1 MINQEEFLLKQQ
13 HKHSNEN
20 QSKSGSK
27 RNSFNLNI
35 YLNLLETNWETELDL
50 ISKEPGLIDT
60 SNPNYISTRK
70 KLRNLLL
77 KKSPEKN
84 RAKYWFLLSGAE
96 REKNL
101 HPGYYHNILYE
112 YPDYIPSKY
121 KTIIDAD
128 LDRTC
133 PTEDF
138 FKKIENRK
146 KLSNVLVA
154 YSRRNCKI
162 GYCQGFN
169 FIVAKLLLIF
179 EEEDAFWLFVQIIEN
194 ILPCEYYSEL
204 VGIMS
209 DCTLCL
215 KILNESNKKVMS
227 KIKNFE
233 VILNNL
239 LYKWFISIFVE
250 NTSHETFLNVWDAL
264 MLDGNIILLRAV
276 SSILDLM
283 EEQIL
288 QADGFEELTKIFEE
302 KISKYNCP
310 RDKFMKLLLNEGKLR
325 YSNNEIEE
333 MREEIKRETIN
344 AIIKTKKNEKK
355 KIQLDI
361 NGVEIECDLD
371 YPFCLKEFEDNT
383 RKIRRYLPVDKSM
396 IGDCPISPE
405 DKEKLKRQFN
415 NEEIKEFKLKN
426 IQVVQTFRIMD
437 NPINFVSN
445 YFRVNSELKEG
456 NFIENK
462 NEINIQEEKSNNN
475 NINNSEQ
482 KDNNNINNNIN
493 NINNKNIS
501 VSDKLKEQIY
511 FYKNMLIHRDEH
523 FCKKKKH
530 ISEEIL
536 KQESDEELSKS
547 IASIKNLTQ
556 NFLLNITKEKE
567 KNTKDITKMIGNI
580 HKNINA
586 GSELELLD
594 SNQNKNI
601 NMNNIK

>member
-1 MINQEEFLLKQQ
+1 MTNQEDFLLKKQ
-13 HKHSNEN
+13 HKYTGDN
-20 QSKSGSK
+20 QTKPPAK
-27 RNSFNLNI
+27 RNSFNFN
-35 YLNLLETNWETELDL
+35 LNLNFLETNWETELDL
-50 ISKEPGLIDT
+50 ILKEPGLIDIT
-60 SNPNYISTRK
+60 NPNYVSTRK

-77 KKSPEKN
+77 KKSPDKN

-133 PTEDF
+133 PNEDF
-138 FKKIENRK
+138 FKKPENRK

-179 EEEDAFWLFVQIIEN
+179 EEEDAFWLFMQIIEN

-204 VGIMS
+204 VGIMG

-215 KILNESNKKVMS
+215 KILNESNKKVML

-239 LYKWFISIFVE
+239 LYKWFISLFVE

-264 MLDGNIILLRAV
+264 MLDGNIVLLRAV

-325 YSNNEIEE
+325 YSNAEIEE
-333 MREEIKRETIN
+333 MREEIKRETVN
-344 AIIKTKKNEKK
+344 TIIKTKKNEKK
-355 KIQLDI
+355 KIQVDI
-361 NGVEIECDLD
+361 NGEEIECDLD

-396 IGDCPISPE
+396 IGDSPISPE

-415 NEEIKEFKLKN
+415 NEEIKDFKLKN

-445 YFRVNSELKEG
+445 YFRVNNELKEG
-456 NFIENK
+456 NFSS
-462 NEINIQEEKSNNN
+462 NEIEEIIPEKKTDINTEQN
-475 NINNSEQ
+475 NI
-482 KDNNNINNNIN
+482 
-493 NINNKNIS
+493 INNKNIS

-547 IASIKNLTQ
+547 IASMKNATQ

-567 KNTKDITKMIGNI
+567 KNTKDITKMIGSI

-586 GSELELLD
+586 GSELEMLD
-594 SNQNKNI
+594 SNQKKNI
-601 NMNNIK
+601 NINYIK

>member
-1 MINQEEFLLKQQ
+1 MTNQEEFFLKQQ
-13 HKHSNEN
+13 NKYSIDN
-20 QSKSGSK
+20 QNKPPAK
-27 RNSFNLNI
+27 RNSFNFN
-35 YLNLLETNWETELDL
+35 LNLNFLESNWESELDL
-50 ISKEPGLIDT
+50 ISKEPGVIDT

-77 KKSPEKN
+77 KKSPDKN

-101 HPGYYHNILYE
+101 HPGYYHNIIYE

-121 KTIIDAD
+121 KTIIEAD

-138 FKKIENRK
+138 FKKPENRK
-146 KLSNVLVA
+146 KLSNVLIA

-169 FIVAKLLLIF
+169 FIVAKLLQIF

-204 VGIMS
+204 VGIMGYCS
-209 DCTLCL
+209 LCL
-215 KILNESNKKVMS
+215 RILTESNKKVML

-239 LYKWFISIFVE
+239 LYKWFISLFIE

-264 MLDGNIILLRAV
+264 MLDGNIVLLRAV

-325 YSNNEIEE
+325 YSNAEIEE
-333 MREEIKRETIN
+333 MREEINREAIN
-344 AIIKTKKNEKK
+344 TIIKTKKNEKK
-355 KIQLDI
+355 KIQVDI
-361 NGVEIECDLD
+361 NGEEIECDLD
-371 YPFCLKEFEDNT
+371 YPFCLKEFEDDT
-383 RKIRRYLPVDKSM
+383 KKIKRYLPVDKTM
-396 IGDCPISPE
+396 IGDNPITPE
-405 DKEKLKRQFN
+405 DKEKLKKQFN

-445 YFRVNSELKEG
+445 YFRINNELKEE
-456 NFIENK
+456 NFIS
-462 NEINIQEEKSNNN
+462 NEIEEIIPEHEQKSENNLGQNIL
-475 NINNSEQ
+475 NINN
-482 KDNNNINNNIN
+482 
-493 NINNKNIS
+493 NNKNIS
-501 VSDKLKEQIY
+501 VSDKLKQQIY

-536 KQESDEELSKS
+536 KQDSDEELSKS
-547 IASIKNLTQ
+547 IASMKNATQ

-567 KNTKDITKMIGNI
+567 KNKKDITKMIGNI
-580 HKNINA
+580 HKNFNA

-601 NMNNIK
+601 IINNNK

>member
-1 MINQEEFLLKQQ
+1 MTNQEEFLLKQQ
-13 HKHSNEN
+13 NKYSIDN
-20 QSKSGSK
+20 QNKPPAK
-27 RNSFNLNI
+27 RNSFNFN
-35 YLNLLETNWETELDL
+35 LNLNFLESNWESELEL
-50 ISKEPGLIDT
+50 ISKEPGVIDT

-77 KKSPEKN
+77 KKSPDKN

-101 HPGYYHNILYE
+101 HPGYYHNIIYE

-121 KTIIDAD
+121 KTIIEAD

-138 FKKIENRK
+138 FKKPENRK
-146 KLSNVLVA
+146 KLSNVLIA

-169 FIVAKLLLIF
+169 FIVAKLLQIF

-204 VGIMS
+204 VGIMGYCS
-209 DCTLCL
+209 LCL
-215 KILNESNKKVMS
+215 RILTESNKKVML

-239 LYKWFISIFVE
+239 LYKWFISLFIE

-264 MLDGNIILLRAV
+264 MLDGNIVLLRAV

-325 YSNNEIEE
+325 YSNAEIEE
-333 MREEIKRETIN
+333 MREEINREAIN
-344 AIIKTKKNEKK
+344 TIIKTKKNEKK
-355 KIQLDI
+355 KIQVDI
-361 NGVEIECDLD
+361 NGEEIECDLD
-371 YPFCLKEFEDNT
+371 YPFCLKEFEDDT
-383 RKIRRYLPVDKSM
+383 KKIKRYLPVDKTM
-396 IGDCPISPE
+396 IGDNPITPE
-405 DKEKLKRQFN
+405 DKEKLKKQFN

-445 YFRVNSELKEG
+445 YFRINNELKEE
-456 NFIENK
+456 NFIS
-462 NEINIQEEKSNNN
+462 NEIEE
-475 NINNSEQ
+475 IIPEHEQ
-482 KDNNNINNNIN
+482 KSENNLGQNILNINNN
-493 NINNKNIS
+493 NNKNIS
-501 VSDKLKEQIY
+501 VSDKLKQQIY

-536 KQESDEELSKS
+536 KQDSDEELSKS
-547 IASIKNLTQ
+547 IASMKNATQ

-567 KNTKDITKMIGNI
+567 KNKKDITKMIGNI
-580 HKNINA
+580 HKNFNA

-601 NMNNIK
+601 IINNNK

>member
-13 HKHSNEN
+13 NKYSIDN
-20 QSKSGSK
+20 QNKPPAK
-27 RNSFNLNI
+27 RNSFNFN
-35 YLNLLETNWETELDL
+35 LNLNFLESNWESELDL
-50 ISKEPGLIDT
+50 ISKEPGVIDT

-77 KKSPEKN
+77 KKSPDKN

-101 HPGYYHNILYE
+101 HPGYYHNIIYE

-121 KTIIDAD
+121 KTIIEAD

-138 FKKIENRK
+138 FKKPENRK
-146 KLSNVLVA
+146 KLSNVLIA

-169 FIVAKLLLIF
+169 FIVAKLLQIF

-204 VGIMS
+204 VGIMGYCS
-209 DCTLCL
+209 LCL
-215 KILNESNKKVMS
+215 RILTESNKKVML

-239 LYKWFISIFVE
+239 LYKWFISLFIE

-264 MLDGNIILLRAV
+264 MLDGNIVLLRAV

-325 YSNNEIEE
+325 YSNAEIEE
-333 MREEIKRETIN
+333 MREEINREAIN
-344 AIIKTKKNEKK
+344 TIIKTKKNEKK
-355 KIQLDI
+355 KIQVDI
-361 NGVEIECDLD
+361 NGEEIECDLD
-371 YPFCLKEFEDNT
+371 YPFCLKEFEDDT
-383 RKIRRYLPVDKSM
+383 KKIKRYLPVDKTM
-396 IGDCPISPE
+396 IGDNPITPE
-405 DKEKLKRQFN
+405 DKEKLKKQFN

-445 YFRVNSELKEG
+445 YFRINNELKEE
-456 NFIENK
+456 NFIS
-462 NEINIQEEKSNNN
+462 NEIEEIIPEHEQKSENNLGQNIL
-475 NINNSEQ
+475 NINN
-482 KDNNNINNNIN
+482 
-493 NINNKNIS
+493 NNKNIS
-501 VSDKLKEQIY
+501 VSDKLKQQIY

-536 KQESDEELSKS
+536 KQDSDEELSKS
-547 IASIKNLTQ
+547 IASMKNATQ

-567 KNTKDITKMIGNI
+567 KNKKDITKMIGNI
-580 HKNINA
+580 HKNFNA

-601 NMNNIK
+601 IINNNK

>member
-1 MINQEEFLLKQQ
+1 MTNQEEFLLKQQ
-13 HKHSNEN
+13 NKYSIDN
-20 QSKSGSK
+20 QNKPPAK
-27 RNSFNLNI
+27 RNSFNFN
-35 YLNLLETNWETELDL
+35 LNLNFLESNWESELDL
-50 ISKEPGLIDT
+50 ISKEPGVIDT

-77 KKSPEKN
+77 KKSPAKN

-101 HPGYYHNILYE
+101 HPGYYHNIIYE

-121 KTIIDAD
+121 KTIIEAD

-138 FKKIENRK
+138 FKKPENRK
-146 KLSNVLVA
+146 KLSNVLIA

-169 FIVAKLLLIF
+169 FIVAKLLQIF

-204 VGIMS
+204 VVIMGYCS
-209 DCTLCL
+209 LCL
-215 KILNESNKKVMS
+215 RILTESNKKVML

-239 LYKWFISIFVE
+239 LYKWFISLFIE

-264 MLDGNIILLRAV
+264 MLDGNIVLLRAV

-325 YSNNEIEE
+325 YSNAEIEE
-333 MREEIKRETIN
+333 MREEINREAIN
-344 AIIKTKKNEKK
+344 TIIKTKKNEKK
-355 KIQLDI
+355 KIQVDI
-361 NGVEIECDLD
+361 NGEEIECDLD
-371 YPFCLKEFEDNT
+371 YPFCLKEFEDDT
-383 RKIRRYLPVDKSM
+383 KKIKRYLPVDKTM
-396 IGDCPISPE
+396 IGDNPITPE
-405 DKEKLKRQFN
+405 DKEKLKKQFN

-445 YFRVNSELKEG
+445 YFRINNELKEE
-456 NFIENK
+456 NFIS
-462 NEINIQEEKSNNN
+462 NEIEEIIPEHEQKSENNLGQNIL
-475 NINNSEQ
+475 NINN
-482 KDNNNINNNIN
+482 
-493 NINNKNIS
+493 NNKNIS
-501 VSDKLKEQIY
+501 VSDKLKQQIY

-536 KQESDEELSKS
+536 KQDSDEELSKS
-547 IASIKNLTQ
+547 IASMKNATQ

-567 KNTKDITKMIGNI
+567 KNKKDITKMIGNI
-580 HKNINA
+580 HKNFNA

-601 NMNNIK
+601 IINNNK

>member
-1 MINQEEFLLKQQ
+1 MTNQEEFLLKQQ
-13 HKHSNEN
+13 NKYSIDN
-20 QSKSGSK
+20 QNKPPAK
-27 RNSFNLNI
+27 RNSFNFN
-35 YLNLLETNWETELDL
+35 LNLNFLESNWESELDL
-50 ISKEPGLIDT
+50 ISKEPGVIDT

-77 KKSPEKN
+77 KKSPDKN

-101 HPGYYHNILYE
+101 HPGYYHNIIYE

-121 KTIIDAD
+121 KTIIEAD

-138 FKKIENRK
+138 FKKPENRK
-146 KLSNVLVA
+146 KLSNVLIA

-169 FIVAKLLLIF
+169 FIVAKLLQIF

-204 VGIMS
+204 VGIMGYCS
-209 DCTLCL
+209 LCL
-215 KILNESNKKVMS
+215 RILTESNKKVML

-239 LYKWFISIFVE
+239 LYKWFISLFIE

-264 MLDGNIILLRAV
+264 MLDGNIVLLRAV

-288 QADGFEELTKIFEE
+288 QVDGFEELTKIFEE

-325 YSNNEIEE
+325 YSNAEIEE
-333 MREEIKRETIN
+333 MREEINREAIN
-344 AIIKTKKNEKK
+344 TIIKTKKNEKK
-355 KIQLDI
+355 KIQVDI
-361 NGVEIECDLD
+361 NGEEIECDLD
-371 YPFCLKEFEDNT
+371 YPFCLKEFEDDT
-383 RKIRRYLPVDKSM
+383 KKIKRYLPVDKTM
-396 IGDCPISPE
+396 IGDNPITPE
-405 DKEKLKRQFN
+405 DKEKLKKQFN

-445 YFRVNSELKEG
+445 YFRINNELKEE
-456 NFIENK
+456 NFIS
-462 NEINIQEEKSNNN
+462 NEIEEIIPEHEQKSENNLGQNIL
-475 NINNSEQ
+475 NINN
-482 KDNNNINNNIN
+482 
-493 NINNKNIS
+493 NNKNIS

-547 IASIKNLTQ
+547 IASMKNATQ

-567 KNTKDITKMIGNI
+567 KNTKDITSMIGNI

-594 SNQNKNI
+594 SSEKKNI
-601 NMNNIK
+601 NMNMNNIK

>member
-1 MINQEEFLLKQQ
+1 MTNQEEFLLKQQ
-13 HKHSNEN
+13 NKYSIDN
-20 QSKSGSK
+20 QNKPPAK
-27 RNSFNLNI
+27 RNSFNFN
-35 YLNLLETNWETELDL
+35 LNLNFLESNWESELDL

-77 KKSPEKN
+77 KKSPAKN

-101 HPGYYHNILYE
+101 HPGYYHNIIYE

-121 KTIIDAD
+121 KTIIEAD

-138 FKKIENRK
+138 FKKPENRK
-146 KLSNVLVA
+146 KLSNVLIA

-169 FIVAKLLLIF
+169 FIVAKLLQIF

-204 VGIMS
+204 VVIMGYCS
-209 DCTLCL
+209 LCL
-215 KILNESNKKVMS
+215 RILTESNKKVML

-239 LYKWFISIFVE
+239 LYKWFISLFIE

-264 MLDGNIILLRAV
+264 MLDGNIVLLRAV

-325 YSNNEIEE
+325 YSNAEIEE
-333 MREEIKRETIN
+333 MREEINREAIN
-344 AIIKTKKNEKK
+344 TIIKTKKNEKK
-355 KIQLDI
+355 KIQVDI
-361 NGVEIECDLD
+361 NGEEIECDLD
-371 YPFCLKEFEDNT
+371 YPFCLKEFEDDT
-383 RKIRRYLPVDKSM
+383 KKIKRYLPVDKTM
-396 IGDCPISPE
+396 IGDNPITPE
-405 DKEKLKRQFN
+405 DKEKLKKQFN

-445 YFRVNSELKEG
+445 YFRINNELKEE
-456 NFIENK
+456 NFIS
-462 NEINIQEEKSNNN
+462 NEIEEIIPEHEQKSENNLGQNIL
-475 NINNSEQ
+475 NINN
-482 KDNNNINNNIN
+482 
-493 NINNKNIS
+493 NNKNIS
-501 VSDKLKEQIY
+501 VSDKLKQQIY

-536 KQESDEELSKS
+536 KQDSDEELSKS
-547 IASIKNLTQ
+547 IASMKNATQ

-567 KNTKDITKMIGNI
+567 KNKKDITKMIGNI
-580 HKNINA
+580 HKNFNA

-601 NMNNIK
+601 IINNNK

>member
-1 MINQEEFLLKQQ
+1 MTNQEEFLLKQQ
-13 HKHSNEN
+13 NKYSIDN
-20 QSKSGSK
+20 QNKPPAK
-27 RNSFNLNI
+27 RNSFNFN
-35 YLNLLETNWETELDL
+35 LNLNFLESNWESELDL
-50 ISKEPGLIDT
+50 ISKEPGVIDT

-77 KKSPEKN
+77 KKSPDKN

-101 HPGYYHNILYE
+101 HPGYYHNIIYE

-121 KTIIDAD
+121 KTIIEAD

-138 FKKIENRK
+138 FKKPENRK
-146 KLSNVLVA
+146 KLSNVLIA

-169 FIVAKLLLIF
+169 FIVAKLLQIF

-204 VGIMS
+204 VGIMGYCS
-209 DCTLCL
+209 LCL
-215 KILNESNKKVMS
+215 RILTESNKKVML

-239 LYKWFISIFVE
+239 LYKWFISLFIE

-264 MLDGNIILLRAV
+264 MLDGNIVLLRAV

-325 YSNNEIEE
+325 YSNAEIEE
-333 MREEIKRETIN
+333 MREEINREAIN
-344 AIIKTKKNEKK
+344 TIIKTKKNEKK
-355 KIQLDI
+355 KIQVDI
-361 NGVEIECDLD
+361 NGEEIECDLD
-371 YPFCLKEFEDNT
+371 YPFCLKEFEDDT
-383 RKIRRYLPVDKSM
+383 KKIKRYLPVDKTM
-396 IGDCPISPE
+396 IGDNPITPE
-405 DKEKLKRQFN
+405 DKEKLKKQFN

-445 YFRVNSELKEG
+445 YFRINNELKEE
-456 NFIENK
+456 NFIS
-462 NEINIQEEKSNNN
+462 NEIEE
-475 NINNSEQ
+475 IIPEHEQ
-482 KDNNNINNNIN
+482 KSENNLGQNILNINNN
-493 NINNKNIS
+493 NNKNIS
-501 VSDKLKEQIY
+501 VSDKLKQQIY

-536 KQESDEELSKS
+536 KQDSDEELSKS
-547 IASIKNLTQ
+547 IASMKNATQ

-567 KNTKDITKMIGNI
+567 KNKKDITKMIGNI
-580 HKNINA
+580 HKNFNA

-601 NMNNIK
+601 IINNNK

>member
-1 MINQEEFLLKQQ
+1 MTNQEEFLLKQQ
-13 HKHSNEN
+13 NKYSIDN
-20 QSKSGSK
+20 QNKPPAK
-27 RNSFNLNI
+27 RNSFNFN
-35 YLNLLETNWETELDL
+35 LNLNFLESNWESELDL
-50 ISKEPGLIDT
+50 ISKEPGVIDT

-77 KKSPEKN
+77 KKSPDKN

-101 HPGYYHNILYE
+101 HPGYYHNIIYE

-121 KTIIDAD
+121 KTIIEAD

-138 FKKIENRK
+138 FKKPENRK
-146 KLSNVLVA
+146 KLSNVLIA

-169 FIVAKLLLIF
+169 FIVAKLLQIF

-204 VGIMS
+204 VGIMGYCS
-209 DCTLCL
+209 LCL
-215 KILNESNKKVMS
+215 RILTESNKKVML

-239 LYKWFISIFVE
+239 LYKWFISLFIE

-264 MLDGNIILLRAV
+264 MLDGNIVLLRAV

-325 YSNNEIEE
+325 YSNAEIEE
-333 MREEIKRETIN
+333 MREEINREAIN
-344 AIIKTKKNEKK
+344 TIIKTKKNEKK
-355 KIQLDI
+355 KIQVDI
-361 NGVEIECDLD
+361 NGEEIECDLD
-371 YPFCLKEFEDNT
+371 YPFCLKEFEDDT
-383 RKIRRYLPVDKSM
+383 KKIKRYLPVDKTM
-396 IGDCPISPE
+396 IGDNPITPE
-405 DKEKLKRQFN
+405 DKEKLKKQFN

-445 YFRVNSELKEG
+445 YFRINNELKEE
-456 NFIENK
+456 NFIS
-462 NEINIQEEKSNNN
+462 NEIEEIIPEHEQKSENNLGQNIL
-475 NINNSEQ
+475 NINN
-482 KDNNNINNNIN
+482 
-493 NINNKNIS
+493 NNKNIS
-501 VSDKLKEQIY
+501 VSDKLKQQIY

-536 KQESDEELSKS
+536 KQDSDEELSMSSKIILRLFLISLSGYMDALSYVQMGEKQNYLGKS
-547 IASIKNLTQ
+547 LFQRK
-556 NFLLNITKEKE
+556 
-567 KNTKDITKMIGNI
+567 
-580 HKNINA
+580 
-586 GSELELLD
+586 
-594 SNQNKNI
+594 
-601 NMNNIK
+601 

>member
-13 HKHSNEN
+13 HKYSFDN
-20 QSKSGSK
+20 QKNAPVK
-27 RNSFNLNI
+27 RNSFNFNLNF
-35 YLNLLETNWETELDL
+35 LESNWESELDL
-50 ISKEPGLIDT
+50 ISKDPGVLDT
-60 SNPNYISTRK
+60 TNPYYISTRK

-77 KKSPEKN
+77 KKSPDKN
-84 RAKYWFLLSGAE
+84 RAKYWFLLSGTE

-101 HPGYYHNILYE
+101 HPGYYHNIIYE

-121 KTIIDAD
+121 KTIIEAD

-138 FKKIENRK
+138 FKKPENRK
-146 KLSNVLVA
+146 KLSNVLIA

-169 FIVAKLLLIF
+169 FIVAKLLQIF

-204 VGIMS
+204 VGIMGYCS
-209 DCTLCL
+209 LCL
-215 KILNESNKKVMS
+215 RILLESNKKVML

-239 LYKWFISIFVE
+239 LYKWFISLFIE

-276 SSILDLM
+276 SSILDLL

-325 YSNNEIEE
+325 YSNAEIEE
-333 MREEIKRETIN
+333 MREEINREAIN
-344 AIIKTKKNEKK
+344 TIIKTKKNEKK
-355 KIQLDI
+355 KIQVDI
-361 NGVEIECDLD
+361 NGEEIECDLD
-371 YPFCLKEFEDNT
+371 YPFCLKEFEDDT
-383 RKIRRYLPVDKSM
+383 KKVKRYLPVDKTM
-396 IGDCPISPE
+396 IGDNPITPE

-445 YFRVNSELKEG
+445 YFRLNTELKEG
-456 NFIENK
+456 NFIS
-462 NEINIQEEKSNNN
+462 NEIEEINPEPEQKSENNLGQNIL
-475 NINNSEQ
+475 NIN
-482 KDNNNINNNIN
+482 
-493 NINNKNIS
+493 NNKNIS
-501 VSDKLKEQIY
+501 VSDKLKQQIY

-536 KQESDEELSKS
+536 KQDSDEELSKS
-547 IASIKNLTQ
+547 IASMKNATQ

-567 KNTKDITKMIGNI
+567 KNKKDITKMIGNI
-580 HKNINA
+580 HKNFNA

-601 NMNNIK
+601 IINNIK

>member
-1 MINQEEFLLKQQ
+1 MTNQEEFLLKQQ
-13 HKHSNEN
+13 NKYSIDN
-20 QSKSGSK
+20 QNKPPAK
-27 RNSFNLNI
+27 RNSFNFNSNLNF
-35 YLNLLETNWETELDL
+35 LESNWESELDL
-50 ISKEPGLIDT
+50 ISKEPGVIDT

-77 KKSPEKN
+77 KKSPDKN

-101 HPGYYHNILYE
+101 HPGYYHNIIYE

-121 KTIIDAD
+121 KTIIEAD

-138 FKKIENRK
+138 FKKPENRK
-146 KLSNVLVA
+146 KLSNVLIA

-169 FIVAKLLLIF
+169 FIVAKLLQIF

-204 VGIMS
+204 VGIMGYCS
-209 DCTLCL
+209 LCL
-215 KILNESNKKVMS
+215 RILTESNKKVML

-239 LYKWFISIFVE
+239 LYKWFISLFIE

-264 MLDGNIILLRAV
+264 MLDGNIVLLRAV

-325 YSNNEIEE
+325 YSNAEIEE
-333 MREEIKRETIN
+333 MREEINREAIN
-344 AIIKTKKNEKK
+344 TIIKTKKNEKK
-355 KIQLDI
+355 KIQVDI
-361 NGVEIECDLD
+361 NGEEIECDLD
-371 YPFCLKEFEDNT
+371 YPFCLKEFEDDT
-383 RKIRRYLPVDKSM
+383 KKIKRYLPVDKTM
-396 IGDCPISPE
+396 IGDNPITPE
-405 DKEKLKRQFN
+405 DKEKLKKQFN

-445 YFRVNSELKEG
+445 YFRINNELKEE
-456 NFIENK
+456 NFIS
-462 NEINIQEEKSNNN
+462 NEIEEIIPEHEQKSENNLGQNIL
-475 NINNSEQ
+475 NINN
-482 KDNNNINNNIN
+482 
-493 NINNKNIS
+493 NNKNIS
-501 VSDKLKEQIY
+501 VSDKLKQQIY

-536 KQESDEELSKS
+536 KQDSDEELSKS
-547 IASIKNLTQ
+547 IASMKNATQ

-567 KNTKDITKMIGNI
+567 KNKKDITKMIGNI
-580 HKNINA
+580 HKNFNA

-601 NMNNIK
+601 IINNIK

>member
-1 MINQEEFLLKQQ
+1 MTNQEEFLLKQQ
-13 HKHSNEN
+13 NKYSIDN
-20 QSKSGSK
+20 QNKPPAK
-27 RNSFNLNI
+27 RNSFNFN
-35 YLNLLETNWETELDL
+35 LNLNFLESNWESELDL
-50 ISKEPGLIDT
+50 ISKEPGVIDT

-77 KKSPEKN
+77 KKSPDKN

-101 HPGYYHNILYE
+101 HPGYYHNIIYE

-121 KTIIDAD
+121 KTIIEAD

-138 FKKIENRK
+138 FKKPENRK
-146 KLSNVLVA
+146 KLSNVLIA

-169 FIVAKLLLIF
+169 FIVAKLLQIF

-204 VGIMS
+204 VGIMGYCS
-209 DCTLCL
+209 LCL
-215 KILNESNKKVMS
+215 RILTESNKKVML

-239 LYKWFISIFVE
+239 LYKWFISLFIE

-264 MLDGNIILLRAV
+264 MLDGNIVLLRAV

-325 YSNNEIEE
+325 YSNAEIEE
-333 MREEIKRETIN
+333 MREEINREAIN
-344 AIIKTKKNEKK
+344 TIIKTKKNEKK
-355 KIQLDI
+355 KIQVDI
-361 NGVEIECDLD
+361 NGEEIECDLD
-371 YPFCLKEFEDNT
+371 YPFCLKEFEDDT
-383 RKIRRYLPVDKSM
+383 KKIKRYLPVDKTM
-396 IGDCPISPE
+396 IGDNPITPE
-405 DKEKLKRQFN
+405 DKEKKQFN

-445 YFRVNSELKEG
+445 YFRINNELKEE
-456 NFIENK
+456 NFIS
-462 NEINIQEEKSNNN
+462 NEIEEIIPEHEQKSENNLGQNIL
-475 NINNSEQ
+475 NINN
-482 KDNNNINNNIN
+482 
-493 NINNKNIS
+493 NNKNIS
-501 VSDKLKEQIY
+501 VSDKLKQQIY

-536 KQESDEELSKS
+536 KQDSDEELSKS
-547 IASIKNLTQ
+547 IASMKNATQ

-567 KNTKDITKMIGNI
+567 KNKKDITKMIGNI
-580 HKNINA
+580 HKNFNA

-601 NMNNIK
+601 IINNNK

>member
-1 MINQEEFLLKQQ
+1 MTNQEEFLLKQQ
-13 HKHSNEN
+13 NKYSIDN
-20 QSKSGSK
+20 QNKPPAK
-27 RNSFNLNI
+27 RNSFNFN
-35 YLNLLETNWETELDL
+35 LNLNFLESNWESELDL
-50 ISKEPGLIDT
+50 ISKEPGVIDT

-77 KKSPEKN
+77 KKSPDKN

-101 HPGYYHNILYE
+101 HPGYYHNIIYE

-121 KTIIDAD
+121 KTIIEAD

-138 FKKIENRK
+138 FKKPENRK
-146 KLSNVLVA
+146 KLSNVLIA

-169 FIVAKLLLIF
+169 FIVAKLLQIF

-204 VGIMS
+204 VGIMGYCS
-209 DCTLCL
+209 LCL
-215 KILNESNKKVMS
+215 RILTESNKKVML

-239 LYKWFISIFVE
+239 LYKWFISLFIE

-264 MLDGNIILLRAV
+264 MLDGNIVLLRAV

-325 YSNNEIEE
+325 YSNAEIEE
-333 MREEIKRETIN
+333 MREEINRE
-344 AIIKTKKNEKK
+344 IKTKKNEKK
-355 KIQLDI
+355 KIQVDI
-361 NGVEIECDLD
+361 NGEEIECDLD
-371 YPFCLKEFEDNT
+371 YPFCLKEFEDDT
-383 RKIRRYLPVDKSM
+383 KKIKRYLPVDKTM
-396 IGDCPISPE
+396 IGDNPITPE
-405 DKEKLKRQFN
+405 DKEKLKKQFN

-445 YFRVNSELKEG
+445 YFRINNELKEE
-456 NFIENK
+456 NFIS
-462 NEINIQEEKSNNN
+462 NEIEEIIPEHEQKSENNLGQNIL
-475 NINNSEQ
+475 NIN
-482 KDNNNINNNIN
+482 
-493 NINNKNIS
+493 NNKNIS
-501 VSDKLKEQIY
+501 VSDKLKQQIY

-536 KQESDEELSKS
+536 KQDSDEELSKS
-547 IASIKNLTQ
+547 IASMKNATQ

-567 KNTKDITKMIGNI
+567 KNKKDITKMIGNI
-580 HKNINA
+580 HKNFNA

-601 NMNNIK
+601 IINNNK

>member
-1 MINQEEFLLKQQ
+1 MTNQEEFLLKQQ
-13 HKHSNEN
+13 NKYSIDN
-20 QSKSGSK
+20 QNKPLAK
-27 RNSFNLNI
+27 RNSFNFN
-35 YLNLLETNWETELDL
+35 LNLNFLESNWESELDL
-50 ISKEPGLIDT
+50 ISKEPGVIDT

-77 KKSPEKN
+77 KKSPDKN

-101 HPGYYHNILYE
+101 HPGYYHNIIYE

-121 KTIIDAD
+121 KTIIEAD

-138 FKKIENRK
+138 FKKPENRK
-146 KLSNVLVA
+146 KLSNVLIA

-169 FIVAKLLLIF
+169 FIVAKLLQIF

-204 VGIMS
+204 VGIMGYCS
-209 DCTLCL
+209 LCL
-215 KILNESNKKVMS
+215 RILTESNKKVML
-227 KIKNFE
+227 KLKNFE

-239 LYKWFISIFVE
+239 LYKWFISLFIE

-264 MLDGNIILLRAV
+264 MLDGNIVLLRAV

-325 YSNNEIEE
+325 YSNAEIEE
-333 MREEIKRETIN
+333 MREEINREAIN
-344 AIIKTKKNEKK
+344 TIIKTKKNEKK
-355 KIQLDI
+355 KIQVDI
-361 NGVEIECDLD
+361 NGEEIECDLD
-371 YPFCLKEFEDNT
+371 YPFCLKEFEDDT
-383 RKIRRYLPVDKSM
+383 KKIKRYLPVDKTM
-396 IGDCPISPE
+396 IGDNPITPE
-405 DKEKLKRQFN
+405 DKEKLKKQFN

-445 YFRVNSELKEG
+445 YFRINNELKEE
-456 NFIENK
+456 NFIS
-462 NEINIQEEKSNNN
+462 NEIEEIIPEHEQKSENNLGQNIL
-475 NINNSEQ
+475 NINN
-482 KDNNNINNNIN
+482 
-493 NINNKNIS
+493 NNKNIS
-501 VSDKLKEQIY
+501 VSDKLKQQIY

-536 KQESDEELSKS
+536 KQDSDEELSKS
-547 IASIKNLTQ
+547 IASMKNATQ

-567 KNTKDITKMIGNI
+567 KNKKDITKMIGNI
-580 HKNINA
+580 HKNFNA

-601 NMNNIK
+601 IINNNK

>member
-1 MINQEEFLLKQQ
+1 MTNQEEFLLKQQ
-13 HKHSNEN
+13 NKYSIDN
-20 QSKSGSK
+20 QNKPPAK
-27 RNSFNLNI
+27 RNSFNFN
-35 YLNLLETNWETELDL
+35 LNLNFLESNWESELDL
-50 ISKEPGLIDT
+50 ISKEPGVIDT

-77 KKSPEKN
+77 KKSPDKN

-101 HPGYYHNILYE
+101 HPGYYHNIIYE

-121 KTIIDAD
+121 KTIIEAD

-138 FKKIENRK
+138 FKKPENRK
-146 KLSNVLVA
+146 KLSNVLIA

-169 FIVAKLLLIF
+169 FIVAKLLQIF

-204 VGIMS
+204 VGIMGYCS
-209 DCTLCL
+209 LCL
-215 KILNESNKKVMS
+215 RILTESNKKVML

-239 LYKWFISIFVE
+239 LYKWFISLFIE

-264 MLDGNIILLRAV
+264 MLDGNIVLLRAV

-325 YSNNEIEE
+325 YSNAEIEE
-333 MREEIKRETIN
+333 MREEINREAIN
-344 AIIKTKKNEKK
+344 TIIKTKKNEKK
-355 KIQLDI
+355 KIQVDI
-361 NGVEIECDLD
+361 NGEEIECDLD
-371 YPFCLKEFEDNT
+371 YPFCLKEFEDDT
-383 RKIRRYLPVDKSM
+383 KKIKRYLPVDKTM
-396 IGDCPISPE
+396 IGDNPITPE
-405 DKEKLKRQFN
+405 DKEKLKKQFN

-445 YFRVNSELKEG
+445 YFRINNELKEE
-456 NFIENK
+456 NFIS
-462 NEINIQEEKSNNN
+462 NEIEEIIPEHEQKSENNLGQNIL
-475 NINNSEQ
+475 NINN
-482 KDNNNINNNIN
+482 
-493 NINNKNIS
+493 NNKNIS
-501 VSDKLKEQIY
+501 VSDKLKQQIY

-536 KQESDEELSKS
+536 KQDSDEELSKS
-547 IASIKNLTQ
+547 IASMKNATQ

-567 KNTKDITKMIGNI
+567 KNKKDITKMIGNI
-580 HKNINA
+580 HKNFNA

-601 NMNNIK
+601 IINNNNK

>member
-1 MINQEEFLLKQQ
+1 ML
-13 HKHSNEN
+13 
-20 QSKSGSK
+20 
-27 RNSFNLNI
+27 
-35 YLNLLETNWETELDL
+35 
-50 ISKEPGLIDT
+50 
-60 SNPNYISTRK
+60 
-70 KLRNLLL
+70 
-77 KKSPEKN
+77 
-84 RAKYWFLLSGAE
+84 
-96 REKNL
+96 
-101 HPGYYHNILYE
+101 
-112 YPDYIPSKY
+112 
-121 KTIIDAD
+121 
-128 LDRTC
+128 
-133 PTEDF
+133 
-138 FKKIENRK
+138 
-146 KLSNVLVA
+146 
-154 YSRRNCKI
+154 
-162 GYCQGFN
+162 
-169 FIVAKLLLIF
+169 
-179 EEEDAFWLFVQIIEN
+179 
-194 ILPCEYYSEL
+194 
-204 VGIMS
+204 
-209 DCTLCL
+209 
-215 KILNESNKKVMS
+215 

-239 LYKWFISIFVE
+239 LYKWFISLFIE

-264 MLDGNIILLRAV
+264 MLDGNIVLLRAV

-325 YSNNEIEE
+325 YSNAEIEE
-333 MREEIKRETIN
+333 MREEINREAIN
-344 AIIKTKKNEKK
+344 TIIKTKKNEKK
-355 KIQLDI
+355 KIQVDI
-361 NGVEIECDLD
+361 NGEEIECDLD
-371 YPFCLKEFEDNT
+371 YPFCLKEFEDDT
-383 RKIRRYLPVDKSM
+383 KKIKRYLPVDKTM
-396 IGDCPISPE
+396 IGDNPITPE
-405 DKEKLKRQFN
+405 DKEKLKKQFN

-445 YFRVNSELKEG
+445 YFRINNELKEE
-456 NFIENK
+456 NFIS
-462 NEINIQEEKSNNN
+462 NEIEEIIPEHEQKSENNLGQNIL
-475 NINNSEQ
+475 NIN
-482 KDNNNINNNIN
+482 
-493 NINNKNIS
+493 NNKNIS

-547 IASIKNLTQ
+547 IASMKNATQ

-567 KNTKDITKMIGNI
+567 KNTKDITSMIGNI

-594 SNQNKNI
+594 SSEKKNINI

>member
-1 MINQEEFLLKQQ
+1 MTNQEEFLLKQQ
-13 HKHSNEN
+13 NKYSIDN
-20 QSKSGSK
+20 QNKPPAK
-27 RNSFNLNI
+27 RNSFNFN
-35 YLNLLETNWETELDL
+35 LNLNFLESNWESELDL
-50 ISKEPGLIDT
+50 ISKEPGVIDT

-77 KKSPEKN
+77 KKSPDKS

-101 HPGYYHNILYE
+101 HPGYYHNIIYE

-121 KTIIDAD
+121 KTIIEAD

-138 FKKIENRK
+138 FKKPENRK
-146 KLSNVLVA
+146 KLSNVLIA

-169 FIVAKLLLIF
+169 FIVAKLLQIF

-204 VGIMS
+204 VGIMGYCS
-209 DCTLCL
+209 LCL
-215 KILNESNKKVMS
+215 RILTESNKKVML

-239 LYKWFISIFVE
+239 LYKWFISLFIE

-264 MLDGNIILLRAV
+264 MLDGNIVLLRAV

-325 YSNNEIEE
+325 YSNAEIEE
-333 MREEIKRETIN
+333 MREEINREAIN
-344 AIIKTKKNEKK
+344 TIIKTKKNEKK
-355 KIQLDI
+355 KIQVDI
-361 NGVEIECDLD
+361 NGEEIECDLD
-371 YPFCLKEFEDNT
+371 YPFCLKEFEDDT
-383 RKIRRYLPVDKSM
+383 KKIKRYLPVDKTM
-396 IGDCPISPE
+396 IGDNPITPE
-405 DKEKLKRQFN
+405 DKEKLKKQFN

-445 YFRVNSELKEG
+445 YFRINNELKEE
-456 NFIENK
+456 NFIS
-462 NEINIQEEKSNNN
+462 NEIEEIIPEHEQKSENNLGQNIL
-475 NINNSEQ
+475 NINN
-482 KDNNNINNNIN
+482 
-493 NINNKNIS
+493 NNKNIS
-501 VSDKLKEQIY
+501 VSDKLKQQIY

-536 KQESDEELSKS
+536 KQDSDEELSKS
-547 IASIKNLTQ
+547 IASMKNATQ

-567 KNTKDITKMIGNI
+567 KNKKDITKMIGNI
-580 HKNINA
+580 HKNFNA

-601 NMNNIK
+601 IINNNK

>member
-1 MINQEEFLLKQQ
+1 MTNQEEFLLKQQ
-13 HKHSNEN
+13 NKYSIDN
-20 QSKSGSK
+20 QNKPPAK
-27 RNSFNLNI
+27 RNSFNFN
-35 YLNLLETNWETELDL
+35 LNLNFLESNWESELDL
-50 ISKEPGLIDT
+50 ISKEPGVIDT

-77 KKSPEKN
+77 KKSPDKN

-101 HPGYYHNILYE
+101 HPGYYHNIIYE

-121 KTIIDAD
+121 KTIIEAD

-138 FKKIENRK
+138 FKKPENRK
-146 KLSNVLVA
+146 KLSNVLIA

-169 FIVAKLLLIF
+169 FIVAKLLQIF

-204 VGIMS
+204 VGIMGYCS
-209 DCTLCL
+209 LCL
-215 KILNESNKKVMS
+215 RILTESNKKVML

-239 LYKWFISIFVE
+239 LYKWFISLFIE

-264 MLDGNIILLRAV
+264 MLDGNIVLLRAV

-325 YSNNEIEE
+325 YSNAEIEE
-333 MREEIKRETIN
+333 MREEINREAIN
-344 AIIKTKKNEKK
+344 TIIKTKKNEKK
-355 KIQLDI
+355 KIQVDI
-361 NGVEIECDLD
+361 NGEEIECDLD
-371 YPFCLKEFEDNT
+371 YPFCLKEFEDDT
-383 RKIRRYLPVDKSM
+383 KKIKRYLPVDKTM
-396 IGDCPISPE
+396 IGDNPITPE
-405 DKEKLKRQFN
+405 DKEKLKKQFN

-445 YFRVNSELKEG
+445 YFRINNELKEE
-456 NFIENK
+456 NFIS
-462 NEINIQEEKSNNN
+462 NEIEEIIPEHEQKSENHLGQNIL
-475 NINNSEQ
+475 NINN
-482 KDNNNINNNIN
+482 
-493 NINNKNIS
+493 NNKNIS
-501 VSDKLKEQIY
+501 VSDKLKQQIY

-536 KQESDEELSKS
+536 KQDSDEELSKS
-547 IASIKNLTQ
+547 IASMKNATQ

-567 KNTKDITKMIGNI
+567 KNKKDITKMIGNI
-580 HKNINA
+580 HKNFNA

-601 NMNNIK
+601 IINNNK

>member
-1 MINQEEFLLKQQ
+1 MTNQEEFLLKQQ
-13 HKHSNEN
+13 NKYSIDN
-20 QSKSGSK
+20 QNKPPAK
-27 RNSFNLNI
+27 RNSFNFN
-35 YLNLLETNWETELDL
+35 LNLNFLESNWESELDL
-50 ISKEPGLIDT
+50 ISKEPGVIDT

-77 KKSPEKN
+77 KKSPDKN

-101 HPGYYHNILYE
+101 HPGYYHNIIYE

-121 KTIIDAD
+121 KTIIEAD

-138 FKKIENRK
+138 FKKPENRK
-146 KLSNVLVA
+146 KLSNVLIA

-169 FIVAKLLLIF
+169 FIVAKLLQIF

-204 VGIMS
+204 VGIMGYCS
-209 DCTLCL
+209 LCL
-215 KILNESNKKVMS
+215 RILTESNKKVML

-239 LYKWFISIFVE
+239 LYKWFISLFIE

-264 MLDGNIILLRAV
+264 MLDGNIVLLRAV

-325 YSNNEIEE
+325 YSNAEIEE
-333 MREEIKRETIN
+333 MREEINREAIN
-344 AIIKTKKNEKK
+344 TIIKTKKNEKK
-355 KIQLDI
+355 KIQVDI
-361 NGVEIECDLD
+361 NGEEIECDLD
-371 YPFCLKEFEDNT
+371 YPFCLKEFEDDT
-383 RKIRRYLPVDKSM
+383 KKIKRYLPVDKTM
-396 IGDCPISPE
+396 IGDNPITPE
-405 DKEKLKRQFN
+405 DKEKLKKQFN

-445 YFRVNSELKEG
+445 YFRINNELKEE
-456 NFIENK
+456 NFIS
-462 NEINIQEEKSNNN
+462 NEIEEIIPEHEQKSENNLGQNILNNN
-475 NINNSEQ
+475 N
-482 KDNNNINNNIN
+482 
-493 NINNKNIS
+493 NNKNIS
-501 VSDKLKEQIY
+501 VSDKLKQQIY

-536 KQESDEELSKS
+536 KQDSDEELSKS
-547 IASIKNLTQ
+547 IASMKNATQ

-567 KNTKDITKMIGNI
+567 KNKKDITKMIGNI
-580 HKNINA
+580 HKNFNA

-601 NMNNIK
+601 IINNNK

>member
-1 MINQEEFLLKQQ
+1 MTNQEEFLLKKQN
-13 HKHSNEN
+13 KYTNEN
-20 QSKSGSK
+20 QTKPPAK
-27 RNSFNLNI
+27 RNSFNFN
-35 YLNLLETNWETELDL
+35 LNLNFLETNWETELDL
-50 ISKEPGLIDT
+50 IMKEPGLIDIT
-60 SNPNYISTRK
+60 NPNYASTKK

-77 KKSPEKN
+77 KKSPDKN

-133 PTEDF
+133 PNEDF
-138 FKKIENRK
+138 FKKPENRK

-169 FIVAKLLLIF
+169 LIVAKLLLIF

-204 VGIMS
+204 VGIMG
-209 DCTLCL
+209 DCSLCL
-215 KILNESNKKVMS
+215 KILYESNKKVML

-239 LYKWFISIFVE
+239 LYKWFISLFVE

-264 MLDGNIILLRAV
+264 MLDGNIVLLRAV

-325 YSNNEIEE
+325 YSNAEIEE
-333 MREEIKRETIN
+333 KREEAKRETIN
-344 AIIKTKKNEKK
+344 TIIKTKKNEKK
-355 KIQLDI
+355 KIQVDI
-361 NGVEIECDLD
+361 NGEEIECDLD

-415 NEEIKEFKLKN
+415 NEEIKDFKLKN

-437 NPINFVSN
+437 NPINFISN
-445 YFRVNSELKEG
+445 YFRVNYELKEG
-456 NFIENK
+456 NFSS
-462 NEINIQEEKSNNN
+462 NEIDEIIPEKKTD
-475 NINNSEQ
+475 INTEQ
-482 KDNNNINNNIN
+482 NN

-547 IASIKNLTQ
+547 IASMKNATQ

-567 KNTKDITKMIGNI
+567 KNTKDITKMIGSI
-580 HKNINA
+580 HKNINV

-594 SNQNKNI
+594 SNQKKNI

>member
-1 MINQEEFLLKQQ
+1 MTNQEEFLLKQQ
-13 HKHSNEN
+13 NKYSIDN
-20 QSKSGSK
+20 QNKPPAK
-27 RNSFNLNI
+27 RNSFNFN
-35 YLNLLETNWETELDL
+35 LNLNFLESNWESELDL
-50 ISKEPGLIDT
+50 ISKEPGVIDT

-77 KKSPEKN
+77 KKSPDKN

-101 HPGYYHNILYE
+101 HPGYYHNIIYE

-121 KTIIDAD
+121 KTIIEAD

-138 FKKIENRK
+138 FKKPENRK
-146 KLSNVLVA
+146 KLSNVLIA

-169 FIVAKLLLIF
+169 FIVAKLLQIF

-204 VGIMS
+204 VGIMGYCS
-209 DCTLCL
+209 LCL
-215 KILNESNKKVMS
+215 RILTESNKKVML

-239 LYKWFISIFVE
+239 LYKWFISLFIE

-264 MLDGNIILLRAV
+264 MLDGNIVLLRAV

-325 YSNNEIEE
+325 YSNAEIEE
-333 MREEIKRETIN
+333 MREEINREAIN
-344 AIIKTKKNEKK
+344 TIIKTKKNEKK
-355 KIQLDI
+355 KIQVDI
-361 NGVEIECDLD
+361 NGEEIECDLD
-371 YPFCLKEFEDNT
+371 YPFCLKEFEDDT
-383 RKIRRYLPVDKSM
+383 KKIKRYLPVDKTM
-396 IGDCPISPE
+396 IGDNPITPE
-405 DKEKLKRQFN
+405 DKEKLKKQFN

-445 YFRVNSELKEG
+445 YFRINNELKEE
-456 NFIENK
+456 NFIS
-462 NEINIQEEKSNNN
+462 NEIEEIIPEHEQKSENNLGQNIL
-475 NINNSEQ
+475 NINN
-482 KDNNNINNNIN
+482 
-493 NINNKNIS
+493 NNKNIS
-501 VSDKLKEQIY
+501 VSDKLKQQIY

-536 KQESDEELSKS
+536 KQDSDEELSKS
-547 IASIKNLTQ
+547 IASMKNATQ

-567 KNTKDITKMIGNI
+567 KNKKDITKMIGNI
-580 HKNINA
+580 
-586 GSELELLD
+586 L
-594 SNQNKNI
+594 
-601 NMNNIK
+601 

>member
-1 MINQEEFLLKQQ
+1 MTNQEEFLLKQQ
-13 HKHSNEN
+13 NKYSIDN
-20 QSKSGSK
+20 QNKPPAK
-27 RNSFNLNI
+27 RNSFNFN
-35 YLNLLETNWETELDL
+35 LNLNFLESNWESELDL
-50 ISKEPGLIDT
+50 ISKEPGVIDT

-77 KKSPEKN
+77 KKSPDKN

-101 HPGYYHNILYE
+101 HPGYYHNIIYE

-121 KTIIDAD
+121 KTIIEAD

-138 FKKIENRK
+138 FKKPENRK
-146 KLSNVLVA
+146 KLSNVLIA

-169 FIVAKLLLIF
+169 FIVAKLLQIF

-204 VGIMS
+204 VGIMGYCS
-209 DCTLCL
+209 LCL
-215 KILNESNKKVMS
+215 RILTESNKKVML

-239 LYKWFISIFVE
+239 LYKWFISLFIE

-264 MLDGNIILLRAV
+264 MLDGNIVLLRAV

-325 YSNNEIEE
+325 YSNAEIEE
-333 MREEIKRETIN
+333 MREEINREAIN
-344 AIIKTKKNEKK
+344 TIIKTKKNEKK
-355 KIQLDI
+355 KIQVDI
-361 NGVEIECDLD
+361 NGEEIECDLD
-371 YPFCLKEFEDNT
+371 YPFCLKEFEDDT
-383 RKIRRYLPVDKSM
+383 KKIKRYLPVDKTM
-396 IGDCPISPE
+396 IGDNPITPE
-405 DKEKLKRQFN
+405 DKEKLKKQFN

-445 YFRVNSELKEG
+445 YFRINNELKEE
-456 NFIENK
+456 NFIS
-462 NEINIQEEKSNNN
+462 NEIEEIIPEHEQKSENNLGQNIL
-475 NINNSEQ
+475 NINN
-482 KDNNNINNNIN
+482 
-493 NINNKNIS
+493 NNKNIS
-501 VSDKLKEQIY
+501 VSDKLKQQIY

-523 FCKKKKH
+523 FCKKKKYT
-530 ISEEIL
+530 L
-536 KQESDEELSKS
+536 FLSRYYSPLETKRLEKWLRN
-547 IASIKNLTQ
+547 IRDKKRKNGGRT
-556 NFLLNITKEKE
+556 
-567 KNTKDITKMIGNI
+567 D
-580 HKNINA
+580 
-586 GSELELLD
+586 
-594 SNQNKNI
+594 
-601 NMNNIK
+601 

>member
-1 MINQEEFLLKQQ
+1 MTNQEEFLLKQQ
-13 HKHSNEN
+13 NKYSIDN
-20 QSKSGSK
+20 QNKPPAK
-27 RNSFNLNI
+27 RNSFNFN
-35 YLNLLETNWETELDL
+35 LNLNFLESNWESELDL
-50 ISKEPGLIDT
+50 ISKEPGVIDT

-77 KKSPEKN
+77 KKSPDKN

-101 HPGYYHNILYE
+101 HPGYYHNIIYE

-121 KTIIDAD
+121 KTIIEAD

-138 FKKIENRK
+138 FKKPENRK
-146 KLSNVLVA
+146 KLSNVLIA

-169 FIVAKLLLIF
+169 FIVAKLLQIF

-204 VGIMS
+204 VGIMGYCS
-209 DCTLCL
+209 LCL
-215 KILNESNKKVMS
+215 RILTESNKKVML

-239 LYKWFISIFVE
+239 LYKWFISLFIE

-264 MLDGNIILLRAV
+264 MLDGNIVLLRAV

-325 YSNNEIEE
+325 YSNAEIEE
-333 MREEIKRETIN
+333 MREEINREAIN
-344 AIIKTKKNEKK
+344 TIIKTKKNEKK
-355 KIQLDI
+355 KIQVDI
-361 NGVEIECDLD
+361 NGEEIECDLD
-371 YPFCLKEFEDNT
+371 YPFCLKEFEDDT
-383 RKIRRYLPVDKSM
+383 KKIKRYLPVDKTM
-396 IGDCPISPE
+396 IGDNPITPE
-405 DKEKLKRQFN
+405 DKEKLKKQFN

-445 YFRVNSELKEG
+445 YFRINNELKEE
-456 NFIENK
+456 NFIS
-462 NEINIQEEKSNNN
+462 NEIEEIIPEN
-475 NINNSEQ
+475 EQ
-482 KDNNNINNNIN
+482 KSENNLGQNILNVNN
-493 NINNKNIS
+493 NNKNIS
-501 VSDKLKEQIY
+501 VSDKLKQQIY

-536 KQESDEELSKS
+536 KQDSDEELSKS
-547 IASIKNLTQ
+547 IASMKNATQ

-567 KNTKDITKMIGNI
+567 KNKKDITKMIGNI
-580 HKNINA
+580 HKNFNA

-601 NMNNIK
+601 IINNNK

>member
-1 MINQEEFLLKQQ
+1 MTNQEEFLLKQQ
-13 HKHSNEN
+13 NKYSIDN
-20 QSKSGSK
+20 QNKPPAK
-27 RNSFNLNI
+27 RNSFNFN
-35 YLNLLETNWETELDL
+35 LNLNFLESNWESELDL
-50 ISKEPGLIDT
+50 ISKEPGVIDT

-77 KKSPEKN
+77 KKSPDKN

-101 HPGYYHNILYE
+101 HPGYYHNIIYE

-121 KTIIDAD
+121 KTIIEAD

-138 FKKIENRK
+138 FKKPENRK
-146 KLSNVLVA
+146 KLSNVLIA

-169 FIVAKLLLIF
+169 FIVAKLLQIF

-204 VGIMS
+204 VGIMGYCS
-209 DCTLCL
+209 LCL
-215 KILNESNKKVMS
+215 RILTESNKKVML

-239 LYKWFISIFVE
+239 LYKWFISLFIE

-264 MLDGNIILLRAV
+264 MLDGNIVLLRAV

-325 YSNNEIEE
+325 YSNAEIEE
-333 MREEIKRETIN
+333 MREEINREAIN
-344 AIIKTKKNEKK
+344 TIIKTKKNEKK
-355 KIQLDI
+355 KIQVDI
-361 NGVEIECDLD
+361 NGEEIECDLD
-371 YPFCLKEFEDNT
+371 YPFCLKEFEDDT
-383 RKIRRYLPVDKSM
+383 KKIKRYLPVDKTM
-396 IGDCPISPE
+396 IGDNPITPE
-405 DKEKLKRQFN
+405 DKEKLKKQFN

-445 YFRVNSELKEG
+445 YFRINNELKEE
-456 NFIENK
+456 NFIS
-462 NEINIQEEKSNNN
+462 NEIEEIIPEHEQKSENNLGQNIL
-475 NINNSEQ
+475 NINN
-482 KDNNNINNNIN
+482 
-493 NINNKNIS
+493 NNKNIS
-501 VSDKLKEQIY
+501 VSDKLKQQIY

-536 KQESDEELSKS
+536 KQDSDEELSKS
-547 IASIKNLTQ
+547 IASMKNATQ

-567 KNTKDITKMIGNI
+567 KNKKDITKMIGNI
-580 HKNINA
+580 HKNFNA

-601 NMNNIK
+601 IINNIK

>member
-1 MINQEEFLLKQQ
+1 MTNQEEFLLKQQ
-13 HKHSNEN
+13 NKYSIDN
-20 QSKSGSK
+20 QNKPPAK
-27 RNSFNLNI
+27 RNSFNFN
-35 YLNLLETNWETELDL
+35 LNLNFLESNWESELDL
-50 ISKEPGLIDT
+50 ISKEPGVIDT

-77 KKSPEKN
+77 KKSPDKN

-101 HPGYYHNILYE
+101 HPGYYHNIIYE

-121 KTIIDAD
+121 KTIIEAD

-138 FKKIENRK
+138 FKKPENRK
-146 KLSNVLVA
+146 KLSNVLIA

-169 FIVAKLLLIF
+169 FIVAKLLQIF

-204 VGIMS
+204 VGIMGYCS
-209 DCTLCL
+209 LCL
-215 KILNESNKKVMS
+215 RILTESNKKVML

-239 LYKWFISIFVE
+239 LYKWFISLFIE

-264 MLDGNIILLRAV
+264 MLDGNIVLLRAV

-325 YSNNEIEE
+325 YSNAEIEE
-333 MREEIKRETIN
+333 MREEINREAIN
-344 AIIKTKKNEKK
+344 TIIKTKKNEKK
-355 KIQLDI
+355 KIQVDI
-361 NGVEIECDLD
+361 NGEEIECDLD
-371 YPFCLKEFEDNT
+371 YPFCLKEFEDDT
-383 RKIRRYLPVDKSM
+383 KKIKRYLPVDKTM
-396 IGDCPISPE
+396 IGDNPITPE
-405 DKEKLKRQFN
+405 DKEKLKKQFN

-445 YFRVNSELKEG
+445 YFRINNELKEE
-456 NFIENK
+456 NFIS
-462 NEINIQEEKSNNN
+462 NEIEEIIPEHEQKSENNLGQNIL
-475 NINNSEQ
+475 NINN
-482 KDNNNINNNIN
+482 
-493 NINNKNIS
+493 NNKNIS
-501 VSDKLKEQIY
+501 VSDKLKQQIY

-536 KQESDEELSKS
+536 KQDSDEELSKS
-547 IASIKNLTQ
+547 IASMKNATQ
-556 NFLLNITKEKE
+556 KRR
-567 KNTKDITKMIGNI
+567 
-580 HKNINA
+580 
-586 GSELELLD
+586 
-594 SNQNKNI
+594 
-601 NMNNIK
+601 